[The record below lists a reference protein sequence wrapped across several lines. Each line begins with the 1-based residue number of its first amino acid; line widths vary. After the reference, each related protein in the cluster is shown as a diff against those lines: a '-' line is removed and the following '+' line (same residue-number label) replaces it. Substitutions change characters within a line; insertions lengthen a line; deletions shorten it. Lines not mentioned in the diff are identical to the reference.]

1 LFQLAEIFNLAAPR
15 SFTPSLR
22 RESIMTRDSTS
33 LSGPL
38 QAYIRSFGMRE
49 DADLAALREETASHP
64 SAGMQIA
71 PEQGQLMALLVRLL
85 GARKTL
91 EVGVF
96 TGYSAMVV
104 AKAMGPRGR
113 VIALDISEEFTS
125 IARRHWAKAG
135 VADRIDLR
143 LRPATESLAA
153 LVAAGASD
161 TFDFAFIDADK
172 SSYEVYYEYALQ
184 LVRRGGLIAVD
195 NVFWDGKVFD
205 STDQSANTLAIRA
218 LNRKIHEDP
227 RVESSMVPVGDG
239 LTLALKL

>member
-1 LFQLAEIFNLAAPR
+1 M
-15 SFTPSLR
+15 S
-22 RESIMTRDSTS
+22 RESIN

-38 QAYIRSFGMRE
+38 QAYVRRFGMRE
-49 DADLAALREETASHP
+49 DADLAALREETANHP
-64 SAGMQIA
+64 WAGMQIS

-104 AKAMGPRGR
+104 AKALGPKGKM
-113 VIALDISEEFTS
+113 VALDVSEEFTA

-143 LRPATESLAA
+143 LQPATDSLKA
-153 LVAAGASD
+153 LVAAGESN

-172 SSYEVYYEYALQ
+172 SNYDAYYEYAIK
-184 LVRRGGLIAVD
+184 LVRRGGVIAID
-195 NVFWDGKVFD
+195 NVLWQGKVID
-205 STDQSANTLAIRA
+205 STDQTVDTVAIRA
-218 LNRKIHEDP
+218 INQKIHDDS
-227 RVESSMVPVGDG
+227 RVEASLVPIGDG

>member
-1 LFQLAEIFNLAAPR
+1 M
-15 SFTPSLR
+15 S
-22 RESIMTRDSTS
+22 RESIN

-38 QAYIRSFGMRE
+38 QAYVRCFGMRE
-49 DADLAALREETASHP
+49 DADLAALREETANHP
-64 SAGMQIA
+64 WAGMQIS

-104 AKAMGPRGR
+104 AKALGPKGK
-113 VIALDISEEFTS
+113 VVALDINEEFTA

-135 VADRIDLR
+135 IADRIDLR
-143 LRPATESLAA
+143 LQPATDSLEALAA
-153 LVAAGASD
+153 GGESN

-172 SSYEVYYEYALQ
+172 ANYDAYYEYALQ
-184 LVRRGGLIAVD
+184 LVRRGGLIAID
-195 NVFWDGKVFD
+195 NVLWQGKVID
-205 STDQSANTLAIRA
+205 STDQTVDTVAIRA
-218 LNRKIHEDP
+218 INQKIHDDR
-227 RVESSMVPVGDG
+227 RVEASMVPIGDG